1 MDDWMI
7 LPGFSIFF
15 HIFSIFLSLT
25 WAKYSVGVL
34 MQTRGEKGNSCS
46 GANREGSWGVLRVK
60 TWARSQHVWLYC
72 YGRKKYSTLL
82 LFVGFFF
89 DEVDVEGALMSCDT
103 EWRMQRQSMWRVSF
117 KTCKSQQWISVLMA
131 MIWVSITANGQV
143 IRVGARA
150 IGFANVVGKMCK
162 AETRDSQGKQKYTL
176 RWNILK
182 HGETG
187 KSMVRQHNVLF
198 HTCTA
203 FCGWKECK
211 STCFGA
217 FLWHFCAAKG
227 HGIWKLVL
235 PAEGES
241 TSRNHVVLGAFCGG
255 LLNYL
260 VYAGSNG
267 CRGCKWDGRP
277 SGGRYMQ
284 KLTPFDA
291 KLWQFLKP
299 PDWHDPCKA
308 LADFRT
314 WCRDCD
320 VAGTGGARINAERGG
335 YVCRVTR
342 RTAAAAEEPEGR
354 VAQHFEN
361 SNAHKL
367 SYSLK
372 SEIFASF
379 SVLLFL
385 KNRQ

>member
-1 MDDWMI
+1 MSKSRIGCATLHVDIQTYPWSPLQVAEGADSAVDTVMDVLLRVDIRVSMGRFMVDCHWN
-7 LPGFSIFF
+7 LFGWSTFPGYHFC
-15 HIFSIFLSLT
+15 
-25 WAKYSVGVL
+25 L
-34 MQTRGEKGNSCS
+34 MQMNLKSNRSNESPFWWPWFEFPWLMDSRWYASALVRLALQTSSERCAKLRLETVKANKNTHSGEAYWNMVKRESQWWGNIMCCS
-46 GANREGSWGVLRVK
+46 THA
-60 TWARSQHVWLYC
+60 
-72 YGRKKYSTLL
+72 L
-82 LFVGFFF
+82 LFV
-89 DEVDVEGALMSCDT
+89 DESSPDPFVLALL
-103 EWRMQRQSMWRVSF
+103 V
-117 KTCKSQQWISVLMA
+117 
-131 MIWVSITANGQV
+131 
-143 IRVGARA
+143 
-150 IGFANVVGKMCK
+150 
-162 AETRDSQGKQKYTL
+162 
-176 RWNILK
+176 
-182 HGETG
+182 
-187 KSMVRQHNVLF
+187 
-198 HTCTA
+198 
-203 FCGWKECK
+203 
-211 STCFGA
+211 
-217 FLWHFCAAKG
+217 WHFCAAKG

-320 VAGTGGARINAERGG
+320 VPGTGGSRISPERGG
-335 YVCRVTR
+335 HVCRVTR

-385 KNRQ
+385 KNR